1 MLSKI
6 GCLGS
11 ISARMQPDINGV
23 GVALGV
29 KRDFWG
35 AEPACSHLFSQKSRM
50 VMFLVSN
57 PGHAKNHRS
66 YRSQVVLTSRL
77 EGSSPGVECMYL
89 KPLGSGRG
97 SSRCGHCSTGG
108 S

>member
-1 MLSKI
+1 MKI

-11 ISARMQPDINGV
+11 ISARMQPDVNGV

-66 YRSQVVLTSRL
+66 YRSQVVCWLADWRVRVLVLSVCT
-77 EGSSPGVECMYL
+77 
-89 KPLGSGRG
+89 
-97 SSRCGHCSTGG
+97 
-108 S
+108 